1 MHIKEKSKTTQVHDC
16 FLEAMHSLHLSILI
30 SLYPITRFNIT
41 RKGERKFTAM
51 VIKPMIHVLLLQFN
65 YYLQIQVHLNKL
77 ECRGKVHLFQ

>member
-30 SLYPITRFNIT
+30 SLYPITCFNII

-51 VIKPMIHVLLLQFN
+51 AIKPMIHVLLLQFN
-65 YYLQIQVHLNKL
+65 YLQIQVHLNKL

>member
-51 VIKPMIHVLLLQFN
+51 VIKPMIHVFTFAVQLLSTNTGASQ
-65 YYLQIQVHLNKL
+65 
-77 ECRGKVHLFQ
+77 